1 MSNNIRFMT
10 PALIAM
16 LAGFGHEV
24 MVEDKT
30 AHPVKRKQY
39 TPLDISDYK
48 KPVNGYQVKQRK
60 RKAKR
65 RGQA

>member
-10 PALIAM
+10 PAVIAM

-24 MVEDKT
+24 MVEGKPKQ
-30 AHPVKRKQY
+30 PVKRKQHE
-39 TPLDISDYK
+39 PLDMSDYK
-48 KPVNGYQVKQRK
+48 KPVNGYQAKQRK

-65 RGQA
+65 RGN